1 MRAAIHSG
9 DFGRAKAL
17 CEALLREYPD
27 YVVLQT
33 LGVIHQSMNDP
44 HRAFVCFAQAAR
56 RCPTDWINLTNL
68 GSTELRLG
76 AYAAAAETLE
86 KGTTTQ
92 AG

>member
-27 YVVLQT
+27 YVGALQT

-44 HRAFVCFAQAAR
+44 HRC
-56 RCPTDWINLTNL
+56 
-68 GSTELRLG
+68 LRLFRTG
-76 AYAAAAETLE
+76 RPPLSDRLD
-86 KGTTTQ
+86 Q
-92 AG
+92 SHQSRFD